1 MLMEDTKC
9 SSNWAKS
16 IVDCLFDCYH
26 LYGVQVMTEA
36 GPWHARLLQMGADH
50 MALLQQQF
58 MAGYPC
64 PEHGPIE
71 HFPPARLIMIKQ
83 SLAAL

>member
-1 MLMEDTKC
+1 MT
-9 SSNWAKS
+9 S
-16 IVDCLFDCYH
+16 CLFNCYQ

-50 MALLQQQF
+50 MALLQRQF
-58 MAGYPC
+58 MAGC
-64 PEHGPIE
+64 PSAVHGPVE
-71 HFPPARLIMIKQ
+71 HFPHARLIMIKK

>member
-1 MLMEDTKC
+1 
-9 SSNWAKS
+9 
-16 IVDCLFDCYH
+16 
-26 LYGVQVMTEA
+26 MTVA
-36 GPWHARLLQMGADH
+36 GPWHARLLQLGADH
-50 MALLQQQF
+50 MASLQQQF

-71 HFPPARLIMIKQ
+71 HFPHARLIMIKQ

>member
-1 MLMEDTKC
+1 MT
-9 SSNWAKS
+9 
-16 IVDCLFDCYH
+16 DCLANRYQLC
-26 LYGVQVMTEA
+26 GVQVMTEA

-50 MALLQQQF
+50 MASLRQQF

-64 PEHGPIE
+64 PEHGPLE
-71 HFPPARLIMIKQ
+71 HFPHARLIMIKK

>member
-1 MLMEDTKC
+1 MVRIGPKAL
-9 SSNWAKS
+9 W
-16 IVDCLFDCYH
+16 IVSLTAIIS
-26 LYGVQVMTEA
+26 YGVQVMTEA
-36 GPWHARLLQMGADH
+36 GPWHARLLQMGAEH
-50 MALLQQQF
+50 MAALHQQF

-71 HFPPARLIMIKQ
+71 HFPHARLIMIKQ